1 MAEPGSIR
9 PPPKR
14 RSSRREPSTLVD
26 RAADSIREEI
36 FAGRMAAGS
45 RIHLLDTADALGT
58 SPIPVREALH
68 RLVAEDLVDRLPQ
81 RGFRVRTLSL
91 AEFDDLA
98 RLREMLDPLATR
110 LGVSRMKARD
120 LQALEESYGRL
131 MAAAEAGDRRM
142 FRRHHRSFHFGIYN
156 LSDSPLQLRILELL
170 WNHSERYRILMPVG
184 LPKRSDEHKA
194 ILDACRRGD
203 LDAAEAEMLRHLQSG
218 HQIGRQALGAHLE
231 QLGA

>member
-9 PPPKR
+9 PSPKR
-14 RSSRREPSTLVD
+14 RSSRRESLTLVD

-45 RIHLLDTADALGT
+45 RIHLLDTAGALGT

-68 RLVAEDLVDRLPQ
+68 RLLAEELVDRLPQ

-98 RLREMLDPLATR
+98 RLRETLDPLATR
-110 LGVSRMKARD
+110 LAVSRMKARD
-120 LQALEESYGRL
+120 VQALEESYGRL

-142 FRRHHRSFHFGIYN
+142 FRRHHRSFHFGIYD

-184 LPKRSDEHKA
+184 LPKRSDEHEA

-203 LDAAEAEMLRHLQSG
+203 PDAAEAEMLRHLQSG
-218 HQIGRQALGAHLE
+218 HQIGRQALGERLE

>member
-1 MAEPGSIR
+1 MVEPGSIR
-9 PPPKR
+9 PPSKR
-14 RSSRREPSTLVD
+14 RPPRREPSTLVD

-36 FAGRMAAGS
+36 FSGRMAAGS

-120 LQALEESYGRL
+120 LQALEECYGML
-131 MAAAEAGDRRM
+131 MAAAEAGDQRM

-218 HQIGRQALGAHLE
+218 HQIGRQALGEHIE

>member
-9 PPPKR
+9 PSPKR
-14 RSSRREPSTLVD
+14 RSSRRESLTLVD

-45 RIHLLDTADALGT
+45 RIHLLDTAGALGT

-68 RLVAEDLVDRLPQ
+68 RLLAEDLVDRLPQ

-98 RLREMLDPLATR
+98 RLRETLDPLATR
-110 LGVSRMKARD
+110 LAVSRMKARD

-142 FRRHHRSFHFGIYN
+142 FRRHHRSFHFGIYD
-156 LSDSPLQLRILELL
+156 LSDSPLQLRMLELL

>member
-9 PPPKR
+9 TPPKR
-14 RSSRREPSTLVD
+14 RSSRRESLTLVD

-45 RIHLLDTADALGT
+45 RIHLLDTAGALGT

-68 RLVAEDLVDRLPQ
+68 RLLAEELVDRLPQ

-98 RLREMLDPLATR
+98 RLRETLDPLATR
-110 LGVSRMKARD
+110 LAVSRMKARD

-142 FRRHHRSFHFGIYN
+142 FRRHHRSFHFGIYD

-170 WNHSERYRILMPVG
+170 WNHSERYRVLMPVG

-218 HQIGRQALGAHLE
+218 HQIGRQALGERLE

>member
-1 MAEPGSIR
+1 MAGPGSIR
-9 PPPKR
+9 PLSKR

-26 RAADSIREEI
+26 RAAASIREEI
-36 FAGRMAAGS
+36 FSGRMGAGS
-45 RIHLLDTADALGT
+45 RIHLLDTADALEM

-81 RGFRVRTLSL
+81 RGFRVRTLTL

-120 LQALEESYGRL
+120 LRALEECYGRL

-142 FRRHHRSFHFGIYN
+142 FRRHHRSFHFGIYE

-203 LDAAEAEMLRHLQSG
+203 LDAAQAEMLRHLQSG

>member
-9 PPPKR
+9 PPSKR
-14 RSSRREPSTLVD
+14 RPPGRQPLTLVD

-36 FAGRMAAGS
+36 FTGRMAAGS

-68 RLVAEDLVDRLPQ
+68 RLLAEDLVDRLPQ

-91 AEFDDLA
+91 AEFEDLA
-98 RLREMLDPLATR
+98 RMREMLDPLATR
-110 LGVSRMKARD
+110 LAVSRMRARD

-131 MAAAEAGDRRM
+131 MAAVEAGDRRM
-142 FRRHHRSFHFGIYN
+142 FRRHQRSFHFGIYD

-170 WNHSERYRILMPVG
+170 WNHSERYRILMPIG
-184 LPKRSDEHKA
+184 LPKRSDEHEA

-218 HQIGRQALGAHLE
+218 HRIGRQALGA
-231 QLGA
+231 